1 MVNRQDVLQME
12 VQSVR
17 ESACFANCRQKRIDT
32 NREGL
37 DLLLKLS
44 QRIRMGIPFL
54 TRNILEFSILSYWD
68 GNDLHFE

>member
-17 ESACFANCRQKRIDT
+17 WSACFANCRQKRIDT

-54 TRNILEFSILSYWD
+54 TRNILEFSILLNWD

>member
-1 MVNRQDVLQME
+1 ME
-12 VQSVR
+12 VQSVS

-37 DLLLKLS
+37 DLFLKLS
-44 QRIRMGIPFL
+44 QRIGMGIPFL
-54 TRNILEFSILSYWD
+54 TRNILEFSILLNWD